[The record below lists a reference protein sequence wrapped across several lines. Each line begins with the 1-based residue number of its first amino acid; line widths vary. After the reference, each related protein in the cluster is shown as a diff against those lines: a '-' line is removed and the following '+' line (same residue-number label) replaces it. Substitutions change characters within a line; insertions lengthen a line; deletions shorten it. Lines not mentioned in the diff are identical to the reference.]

1 LGVTLRKNF
10 GSGFPL
16 QSFYLKKN
24 KKDFHCNPLRNF
36 MYRQLASCPFPKKT
50 FANCCKKTTFAQ
62 TTQSVKMHCSASL
75 RNNYTMKN
83 TLIAPSVLAA
93 DFGNL
98 QRDIE
103 MINNSEADWFHI
115 DIMDGVFVP
124 NISYGMP
131 VLEAINRHAKKT
143 IDVHLMIVDPDRY
156 IKTFAE
162 LGANILSVH
171 YEACTHLHRT
181 LQAIKAEG
189 MKAGVAINPHTNID
203 LLEDVINDIDL
214 VCIMSVNPGFGGQS
228 FIENTYAKIEKLKA
242 LITRKGASTIIEVDG
257 GVTNKNAKQ
266 LVEAGADVL
275 VAGSFV
281 FKAENPTET
290 IADLKK
296 LTSF

>member
-1 LGVTLRKNF
+1 MEK
-10 GSGFPL
+10 
-16 QSFYLKKN
+16 
-24 KKDFHCNPLRNF
+24 
-36 MYRQLASCPFPKKT
+36 
-50 FANCCKKTTFAQ
+50 
-62 TTQSVKMHCSASL
+62 
-75 RNNYTMKN
+75 
-83 TLIAPSVLAA
+83 LIAPSILAA
-93 DFGNL
+93 DFANL

-103 MINNSEADWFHI
+103 MVNESDADWFHI

-124 NISYGMP
+124 NISFGMP
-131 VLEAINRHAKKT
+131 VLEAINRHAGKV

-162 LGANILSVH
+162 LGADILTVH

-189 MKAGVAINPHTNID
+189 MRAGVAINPHTNVA

-228 FIENTYAKIEKLKA
+228 FIENTYKKTRQLKEIILDNDAATQIE
-242 LITRKGASTIIEVDG
+242 IDG
-257 GVTNKNAKQ
+257 GVTDKNAKQ

-281 FKAENPTET
+281 FKSVTPKET
-290 IADLKK
+290 VKELKEIAN
-296 LTSF
+296 S